1 MYFIPQN
8 NVFYQNF
15 NPQFLLK
22 IIILFLFFI
31 NNNKTIPNVSTFLIL
46 IIYKR
51 KMSTIKSMFSK
62 SIFLF

>member
-22 IIILFLFFI
+22 IIILFSFFI
-31 NNNKTIPNVSTFLIL
+31 WFNNNKTISNVSTFLIL
-46 IIYKR
+46 IIYER
-51 KMSTIKSMFSK
+51 KMSTIK
-62 SIFLF
+62 